1 VTFTA
6 GATGNVS
13 ISGQEPKISIGGTP
27 LSSEAALRFL
37 ALDVDTAIGRP
48 DICEIHFQQGMD
60 GQGTP
65 NTDIDSS
72 WLPGK
77 ELKVVVGNETIFE
90 GELTSVDFSG
100 STDGPTDIHLLA
112 YDKRHRL
119 YRHEENKSFKDVSF
133 QDVVGRLMSAIGVG
147 KDVAALPSTVMPFYL
162 HQGTIGDLVDRL
174 CHQFGLYHVFK
185 AGKLTIKKPGDL
197 NEEVAELR
205 PTVEMETYT
214 FRQTTSGDWDKAVVR
229 GWDPKKK
236 EAIVGEATRSAVQ
249 TPLGVMDGPEAKKAF
264 ANAETLGHTTSVAAV
279 TDAQTLA
286 KGVLTDNVDA
296 GMQLEATCF
305 FVPKLRAG
313 AVVKI
318 KDVPTRFAGK
328 YRVTSAHHRFD
339 HVVGSRT
346 DIVCRG
352 GDDVTITGTLQQAAG
367 AGAAPEAAPQRLDG
381 VYPALVTKV
390 KSVVSEGAI
399 GADGAA
405 GEIKVKLPQLGDTI
419 ETGWLRV
426 LMPGAGNN
434 YGFFVMPEVGDEVL
448 VSFEHGDPR
457 RGYVLGGLY
466 NGVDAAPRKG
476 AALTDGSKIL
486 ERVWRS
492 RAGHEIA
499 LGDKDGAEFVQIK
512 TKDDKMVVRLDVAEK
527 LIKITGD
534 DVTIENKGK
543 IKIQSTGEIAVK
555 SNGDIK
561 FEGTNIELKATANVK
576 IEGGAQV
583 SINGTAGSE
592 LKGAKVDIN
601 SQGPAT
607 VKGNPIML
615 N

>member
-1 VTFTA
+1 MTFTA

-13 ISGQEPKISIGGTP
+13 ITGHEPKISIGGTA
-27 LSSEAALRFL
+27 LTSAAAARLL
-37 ALDVDTAIGRP
+37 TLDVDTAIGRP
-48 DICEIHFQQGMD
+48 DICEIRFQQGMD
-60 GQGTP
+60 SQGTP
-65 NTDIDSS
+65 NNDIDSG
-72 WLPGK
+72 WAPGK
-77 ELKVVVGNETIFE
+77 ELKVAVGNETIFD
-90 GELTSVDFSG
+90 GEITSVDFSG
-100 STDGPTDIHLLA
+100 STDSPTEIHLLA

-119 YRHEENKSFKDVSF
+119 YRHEENKVFKDVSF
-133 QDVVGRLMSAIGVG
+133 QDVVGRLVTGMG
-147 KDVAALPSTVMPFYL
+147 KDVSALPTTVMPFFL
-162 HQGTIGDLVDRL
+162 HQGTVGDLVDRL

-185 AGKLTIKKPGDL
+185 AGQLTIKKPGDL
-197 NEEVAELR
+197 SEQVAELR
-205 PTVEMETYT
+205 PTVEIETYT
-214 FRQTTSGDWDKAVVR
+214 FRQTTSGDWDKAIVR

-236 EAIVGEATRSAVQ
+236 EAIVGEATRAAVQ
-249 TPLGVMDGPEAKKAF
+249 APGGVVDGPEAKKAF
-264 ANAETLGHTTSVAAV
+264 ATAETLGHTAYVAAV
-279 TDAQTLA
+279 ADAQTLA

-296 GMQLEATCF
+296 GMQLEATCL

-313 AVVKI
+313 TVVKI

-328 YRVTSAHHRFD
+328 YRITSAHHRFD
-339 HVVGSRT
+339 HIVGSRT
-346 DIVCRG
+346 DIICRG
-352 GDDVTITGTLQQAAG
+352 GDDVAITGALQQAVG

-390 KSVVSEGAI
+390 ESVVSEGAV
-399 GADGAA
+399 GTNGAA
-405 GEIKVKLPQLGDTI
+405 GEVKVKLPQLGDTI

-426 LMPGAGNN
+426 LMAGAGNN

-448 VSFEHGDPR
+448 VAFEHGDPR

-466 NGVDAAPRKG
+466 NGKDEAPRKA
-476 AALTDGSKIL
+476 AALIDGGKIH

-492 RAGHEIA
+492 RKGHEIA
-499 LGDKDGAEFVQIK
+499 LGDKDGKEFVQIK
-512 TKDDKMVVRLDVAEK
+512 TKDDGMVVRLDVAEK

-543 IKIQSTGEIAVK
+543 IKIESTGEISVK

-561 FEGTNIELKATANVK
+561 FEGTNIELKASANVK